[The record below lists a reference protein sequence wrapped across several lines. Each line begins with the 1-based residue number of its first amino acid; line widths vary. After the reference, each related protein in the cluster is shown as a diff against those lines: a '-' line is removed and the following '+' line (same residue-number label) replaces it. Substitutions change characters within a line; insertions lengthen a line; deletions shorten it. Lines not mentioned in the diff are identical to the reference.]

1 MISQHDAGI
10 LFWLPEMGADWS
22 DDLAAA
28 IETDP
33 SGRRLREVCSRR
45 LGISQLRAVKN
56 AMASAAINGATFDG
70 LRSVRLGLVGAG
82 TLDFLGAA
90 IPGTAPR
97 FGLRIDVAPIR
108 FNGLA
113 TAAFGDPGFED
124 PVDIIAVVPDASSFR
139 RPEQL
144 LDRRGHDESVQ
155 RALEELFASCQSLR
169 DRHQCAIVLATIAP
183 SPDAMVTTGERAIPG
198 SYSAFLNDVNAG
210 IVDMASSNGWGLW
223 DVERIAALIGFRVW
237 RDPIAMHV
245 AKSPFSVSL
254 AALAADRLCATI
266 AATMGK
272 SRRVLVLD
280 LDNTCWG
287 GVIGDDGVS
296 GIVVGQGDPLGE
308 AFLAVQRA
316 ALELRRRGVVLAVCS
331 KNDDAVA
338 RTPFRDHPDMLL
350 REEHIAVFQANW
362 SDKATNI
369 TTIADA
375 LALNLD
381 ALVFLDDNPAER
393 ARVRQE
399 LPEVAVPELPDD
411 PALFAT
417 FLAAGGYF
425 ETVNLNPD
433 DLKRADTYRENAKR
447 AEIRQSI
454 GNYQEYL
461 ASLKMVLSVARFDKL
476 GRPRIVQL
484 INKSNQFNLTSRR
497 RQDSDVEAI
506 EVSSSHLGLYFRLE
520 DCFGDNGMISVV
532 ILAFEGDTTKID
544 TWLMSCRVLE
554 RDVETAVLNEIVR
567 FSQQAGMSTL
577 LGEFIPSQR
586 NALVKD
592 HYAKL
597 GFSQIVNAS
606 QDENSATRWLL
617 DIRTYVSRQTPIDI
631 IAHSDV
637 TS

>member
-1 MISQHDAGI
+1 MISQYDPGV
-10 LFWLPEMGADWS
+10 LFWLPEMGADWLG
-22 DDLAAA
+22 DLAAA

-45 LGISQLRAVKN
+45 LGISQLRTVKN
-56 AMASAAINGATFDG
+56 AMASADTAFDG
-70 LRSVRLGLVGAG
+70 LRPVRLGLVGAG

-97 FGLRIDVAPIR
+97 FGLKIDVAPIR

-113 TAAFGDPGFED
+113 TAAFGDPGFEG
-124 PVDIIAVVPDASSFR
+124 PVDIIAIVPDASSFR
-139 RPEQL
+139 RPEHL
-144 LDRRGHDESVQ
+144 LDRQAHKEAVQ
-155 RALEELFASCQSLR
+155 RALEALSASCHSLR

-183 SPDAMVTTGERAIPG
+183 SPDAMVTIGERAIPG
-198 SYSAFLNDVNAG
+198 SYSAFLNDINAG
-210 IVDMASSNGWGLW
+210 IVDMTSSNGWGLW
-223 DVERIAALIGFRVW
+223 DVERIAALVGLRAW

-245 AKSPFSVSL
+245 AKSPFSVNL

-296 GIVVGQGDPLGE
+296 GIIVGQGDPVGE

-316 ALELRRRGVVLAVCS
+316 ALELRRRGIVLAVCS
-331 KNDDAVA
+331 KNEDAVA
-338 RTPFRDHPDMLL
+338 RIPFRDHPDMLL

-362 SDKATNI
+362 TDKATNI
-369 TTIADA
+369 TSIANA
-375 LALNLD
+375 LSLNLD

-417 FLAAGGYF
+417 FLVAGGYF
-425 ETVNLNPD
+425 ETMNLNPD

-461 ASLKMVLSVARFDKL
+461 TSLKMVLSVTQFDKL

-497 RQDSDVEAI
+497 RQDSDVEAV
-506 EVSSSHLGLYFRLE
+506 ETSPNHVGLSFRLE

-532 ILAFEGDTTKID
+532 ILEFESDTAKID

-554 RDVETAVLNEIVR
+554 REVETAVLNEIVKAAR
-567 FSQQAGMSTL
+567 QAGVSTL
-577 LGEFIPSQR
+577 RGEFIPSQR

-597 GFSQIVNAS
+597 GFSQIVDAD
-606 QDENSATRWLL
+606 QDENGVTHWSL
-617 DIRTYVSRQTPIDI
+617 DIHTYESRQTPIEVNR
-631 IAHSDV
+631 SS
-637 TS
+637 T